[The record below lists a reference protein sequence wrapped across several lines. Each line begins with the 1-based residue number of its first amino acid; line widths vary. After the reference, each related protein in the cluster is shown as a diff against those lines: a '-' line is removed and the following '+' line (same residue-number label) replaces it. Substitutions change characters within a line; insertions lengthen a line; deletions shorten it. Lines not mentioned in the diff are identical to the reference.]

1 MKPIEIYRSMMQG
14 VWNIGFVENTL
25 DDVIDGKSLKIRWL
39 NHECKD
45 RWFADPFILDV
56 TDDKIYVLVEEYYY
70 PHKRGRLAMLT
81 VDRAS
86 NSLIKADTI
95 LELDSHLS
103 FPAIIRREGKILVYP
118 ENYKGGGQ
126 KIYELDL
133 EKPALVNGKQI
144 SDALLTDAV
153 YTELFGKKQIYSTES
168 SNPNES
174 TLGVYEIDE
183 SGKYVKVKDYHFPE
197 RIARN
202 AGDWFEYKGKKYR
215 PALECNFEYG
225 HAISF
230 QQIEESPDGLTFKE
244 LWRKTSPHPTMKV
257 AFHTFNMY
265 KGVMVVDCRGYR
277 YRALAGIINFFRR
290 PFVKR

>member
-1 MKPIEIYRSMMQG
+1 MKPIELYRSIMQG

-25 DDVIDGKSLKIRWL
+25 DEVIAGSPLKIRWL

-45 RWFADPFILDV
+45 RWFADPFVLDV

-81 VDRAS
+81 IDKAS
-86 NSLIKADTI
+86 NSLLKADTI

-215 PALECNFEYG
+215 PAQECNFEYG

-230 QQIEESPDGLTFKE
+230 QQIEESPEGLVFKE

-277 YRALAGIINFFRR
+277 YKTAAGIINFFRR

>member
-1 MKPIEIYRSMMQG
+1 MKPIELYRSIMQG

-25 DDVIDGKSLKIRWL
+25 DGVINGEPLKIKWL

-56 TDDKIYVLVEEYYY
+56 TDEKIYVLVEEYYY

-81 VDRAS
+81 ID
-86 NSLIKADTI
+86 KACNKLLKVDTI

-118 ENYKGGGQ
+118 ENFKGGGL
-126 KIYELDL
+126 KLYELDL
-133 EKPALVNGKQI
+133 EKPALVNGQSI
-144 SDALLTDAV
+144 SDALLTDAI
-153 YTELFGKKQIYSTES
+153 YTELFGKKQIYSTEIP
-168 SNPNES
+168 NPNGS
-174 TLGVYEIDE
+174 ILGVYEKDE
-183 SGKYVKVKDYHFPE
+183 TGKYIKVKEYHFPE
-197 RIARN
+197 KIARN

-215 PALECNFEYG
+215 PAQESNVEYG
-225 HAISF
+225 HGISF
-230 QQIEESPDGLTFKE
+230 QQIEETPEGLQFKE

-265 KGVMVVDCRGYR
+265 KGVMVMDCRGYR
-277 YRALAGIINFFRR
+277 YRIAAGIINFFRR
-290 PFVKR
+290 LFVKG

>member
-1 MKPIEIYRSMMQG
+1 MRLIEVYRSIMQG

-25 DDVIDGKSLKIRWL
+25 DGVIDGEPLKIRWL

-81 VDRAS
+81 IDRAS
-86 NSLIKADTI
+86 NSLLKVDTI

-103 FPAIIRREGKILVYP
+103 FPAIIRRDGKILVYP
-118 ENYKGGGQ
+118 ENFKGGGL
-126 KIYELDL
+126 KLYELDL
-133 EKPALVNGKQI
+133 EKPALVNGKSV

-153 YTELFGKKQIYSTES
+153 YTELFGKKQIYSTEIP
-168 SNPNES
+168 NPNGS
-174 TLGVYEIDE
+174 VLGVYEMDE
-183 SGKYVKVKDYHFPE
+183 SGKYIKVKEYSFQE
-197 RIARN
+197 KIARN
-202 AGDWFEYKGKKYR
+202 AGDWFEYKGKIYR
-215 PALECNFEYG
+215 PAQECNVEYG

-230 QQIEESPDGLTFKE
+230 QQVEESSEGLVFKE
-244 LWRKTSPHPTMKV
+244 LWRKSSPHPTMKV

-277 YRALAGIINFFRR
+277 YKVIASIINFFRGL
-290 PFVKR
+290 FVKG

>member
-25 DDVIDGKSLKIRWL
+25 DEVIDGKSLKIRWL

-103 FPAIIRREGKILVYP
+103 FPAIIRRDGKILVYP

-215 PALECNFEYG
+215 PAQECNFEYG

-290 PFVKR
+290 LFL

>member
-1 MKPIEIYRSMMQG
+1 MKPIELYRSIMQG

-25 DDVIDGKSLKIRWL
+25 DGVINGEPLKIKWL

-81 VDRAS
+81 IDKAS
-86 NSLIKADTI
+86 NKLLKADTI

-103 FPAIIRREGKILVYP
+103 FPAIIRRDGKILVYP
-118 ENYKGGGQ
+118 ENFKGGGL
-126 KIYELDL
+126 KLYELDL
-133 EKPALVNGKQI
+133 EKPALVNGQSI
-144 SDALLTDAV
+144 SDALLTDAI
-153 YTELFGKKQIYSTES
+153 YTELFGKKQIYSTEIP
-168 SNPNES
+168 NPNGS
-174 TLGVYEIDE
+174 ILGVYEMDE
-183 SGKYVKVKDYHFPE
+183 TGKYVKVKEYTFPE
-197 RIARN
+197 KIART

-215 PALECNFEYG
+215 PAQESNVEYG
-225 HAISF
+225 HGISF
-230 QQIEESPDGLTFKE
+230 QQIEESPEGLQFKE

-265 KGVMVVDCRGYR
+265 KGVMVMDCRGYR
-277 YRALAGIINFFRR
+277 YRVAAGIINFFRR
-290 PFVKR
+290 LFVKG

>member
-1 MKPIEIYRSMMQG
+1 MMQG

-25 DDVIDGKSLKIRWL
+25 DEVIDGKSLKIRWL

-202 AGDWFEYKGKKYR
+202 AGDTPYR
-215 PALECNFEYG
+215 SSKLRNLRTALLLRSYG
-225 HAISF
+225 ERLLHIP
-230 QQIEESPDGLTFKE
+230 Q
-244 LWRKTSPHPTMKV
+244 
-257 AFHTFNMY
+257 
-265 KGVMVVDCRGYR
+265 
-277 YRALAGIINFFRR
+277 
-290 PFVKR
+290 

>member
-1 MKPIEIYRSMMQG
+1 MKPIELYRSIMQG

-25 DDVIDGKSLKIRWL
+25 DGVINGEPLKIKWL

-81 VDRAS
+81 IDKAS
-86 NSLIKADTI
+86 NKLLKADTI

-103 FPAIIRREGKILVYP
+103 FPAIIRRDGKILVYP
-118 ENYKGGGQ
+118 ENFKGGGL
-126 KIYELDL
+126 KLYELDL
-133 EKPALVNGKQI
+133 EKPALVNGQSI
-144 SDALLTDAV
+144 SDALLTDAI
-153 YTELFGKKQIYSTES
+153 YTELFGKKQIYSTEIP
-168 SNPNES
+168 NPNGS
-174 TLGVYEIDE
+174 ILGVYEMDE
-183 SGKYVKVKDYHFPE
+183 TGKYVKVKEYNFPE
-197 RIARN
+197 KIARN

-215 PALECNFEYG
+215 PAQESNVEYG
-225 HAISF
+225 HGISF
-230 QQIEESPDGLTFKE
+230 QQIEESPEGLQFKE

-265 KGVMVVDCRGYR
+265 KGVMVMDCRGYR
-277 YRALAGIINFFRR
+277 YTVAAGIINFFRR
-290 PFVKR
+290 LFVKG

>member
-1 MKPIEIYRSMMQG
+1 MRLIEVYRSIMQG

-25 DDVIDGKSLKIRWL
+25 DGVIDGEPLKIRWL

-81 VDRAS
+81 IDMAS
-86 NSLIKADTI
+86 NSLLKVDTI

-103 FPAIIRREGKILVYP
+103 FPAIIRRDGKILVYP
-118 ENYKGGGQ
+118 ENFKGGGL
-126 KIYELDL
+126 KLYELDL
-133 EKPALVNGKQI
+133 EKPALVNGKSV

-153 YTELFGKKQIYSTES
+153 YTELFGKKQIYSTEIP
-168 SNPNES
+168 NPNGS
-174 TLGVYEIDE
+174 VLGVYEMDE
-183 SGKYVKVKDYHFPE
+183 SGKYIKVKEYSFQE
-197 RIARN
+197 KIARN
-202 AGDWFEYKGKKYR
+202 AGDWFEYKGKIYR
-215 PALECNFEYG
+215 PAQECNVEYG

-230 QQIEESPDGLTFKE
+230 QQVEESSEGLVFKE
-244 LWRKTSPHPTMKV
+244 LWRKSSPHPTMKV

-277 YRALAGIINFFRR
+277 YKVIAGIINFFRGL
-290 PFVKR
+290 FVKG

>member
-1 MKPIEIYRSMMQG
+1 MRFIEIYRSIMQG

-25 DDVIDGKSLKIRWL
+25 DGVIVGEPLKIKWL

-81 VDRAS
+81 IDKAS
-86 NSLIKADTI
+86 NSLLKADTI

-103 FPAIIRREGKILVYP
+103 FPAIIRRGGKVLVYP
-118 ENYKGGGQ
+118 ENSKGGGL
-126 KIYELDL
+126 KLYELDL
-133 EKPALVNGKQI
+133 EKAALVNGQTV
-144 SDALLTDAV
+144 SEVLLADAV
-153 YTELFGKKQIYSTES
+153 YTELFGKKQIYSTEIPK
-168 SNPNES
+168 PNGS
-174 TLGVYEIDE
+174 ILGVYEMDGT
-183 SGKYVKVKDYHFPE
+183 GKYVKVKEYHFPE
-197 RIARN
+197 NIARN
-202 AGDWFEYKGKKYR
+202 AGDWFEYKGKIYR
-215 PALECNFEYG
+215 PAQECNVEYG

-230 QQIEESPDGLTFKE
+230 QQVEESSDGLVFKE
-244 LWRKTSPHPTMKV
+244 LWRKSSPHPTMKV

-277 YRALAGIINFFRR
+277 YRVLAGIVNFFRR
-290 PFVKR
+290 PFVKG

>member
-1 MKPIEIYRSMMQG
+1 MMQG

-25 DDVIDGKSLKIRWL
+25 DEVIDGKPLKVRWL

-56 TDDKIYVLVEEYYY
+56 TEDKIFVLVEEFYY

-81 VDRAS
+81 IDKAS
-86 NSLIKADTI
+86 NRLLKVNTI

-103 FPAIIRREGKILVYP
+103 FPAIIRRDGKIFVYP
-118 ENYKGGGQ
+118 ENSKGGGL

-133 EKPALVNGKQI
+133 EKSALVNGRTV
-144 SDALLTDAV
+144 SDVLLTDAI
-153 YTELFGKKQIYSTES
+153 YTELFGKKQIYSTEDPDANGS
-168 SNPNES
+168 V
-174 TLGVYEIDE
+174 LGVFEVDE
-183 SGKYVKVKDYHFPE
+183 SGKYTKVKEYRFPE
-197 RIARN
+197 NIARN
-202 AGDWFEYKGKKYR
+202 AGDWFEYKGKFYR
-215 PALECNFEYG
+215 PAQESNVEYG

-230 QQIEESPDGLTFKE
+230 QQVDVSSDGLVFKE
-244 LWRKTSPHPTMKV
+244 LWRKSSPHPTMKV

-277 YRALAGIINFFRR
+277 YKVLAGVINFFRR
-290 PFVKR
+290 PFVKGL

>member
-1 MKPIEIYRSMMQG
+1 MRFIELYRSIMQG

-25 DDVIDGKSLKIRWL
+25 DEVIGGEPLKIRWL
-39 NHECKD
+39 NHNCKD

-81 VDRAS
+81 IDKAS
-86 NSLIKADTI
+86 NSLLKVDTI

-103 FPAIIRREGKILVYP
+103 FPAIIRRGDEILVYP
-118 ENYKGGGQ
+118 ENFKGGGL
-126 KIYELDL
+126 KLYELDL
-133 EKPALVNGKQI
+133 EKPALVNGKPI

-153 YTELFGKKQIYSTES
+153 YTELFGKKQIYSTEMPT
-168 SNPNES
+168 PNGS
-174 TLGVYEIDE
+174 TLGVYEVNE
-183 SGKYVKVKDYHFPE
+183 AGMYTKVKEYHFPE
-197 RIARN
+197 NIARN
-202 AGDWFEYKGKKYR
+202 AGDWFEYKGKIYR
-215 PALECNFEYG
+215 LAQECNVEYG

-230 QQIEESPDGLTFKE
+230 QQVEESSEGLVFKE
-244 LWRKTSPHPTMKV
+244 LWRKSSPHPTMKV

-277 YRALAGIINFFRR
+277 YRVPAGIINFFRR
-290 PFVKR
+290 LFL